1 MEMDK
6 GHALNLLAEVMAF
19 HGAASEPVL
28 HAALR
33 RAEARAGIASLSRI
47 DEEQMGTLLLALAA
61 EGGRIQR
68 VAETIAAWRTE
79 GAQDADFELTSDAA

>member
-1 MEMDK
+1 MEIDK
-6 GHALNLLAEVMAF
+6 GHALTLLAEVMAF

-33 RAEARAGIASLSRI
+33 RAEARAGLASLSQI
-47 DEEQMGTLLLALAA
+47 DEEQLNTLLLALAA

-68 VAETIAAWRTE
+68 VAETIAAWRAE
-79 GAQDADFELTSDAA
+79 GGDPEALTWGAA